1 MYNNDK
7 RCQYATMTILDD
19 NIALGIIIKENVTM
33 LLTIH
38 GKKKLSSI
46 VSIVLY
52 CYVLSDIVNYIVRDP
67 FADGPVVGS
76 RSRWQGQQEI
86 DLEL

>member
-33 LLTIH
+33 LL
-38 GKKKLSSI
+38 KKKLSSI